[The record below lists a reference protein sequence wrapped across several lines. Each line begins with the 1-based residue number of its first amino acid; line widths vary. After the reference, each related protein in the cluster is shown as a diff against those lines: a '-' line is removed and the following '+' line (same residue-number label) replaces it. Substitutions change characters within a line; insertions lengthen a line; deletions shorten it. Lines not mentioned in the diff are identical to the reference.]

1 VYSQG
6 ARKDVAY
13 GIGVISSLLVQG
25 QLLVSDRCQGVI
37 DEITDYV
44 WDVKATERGEDA
56 PVKRDDDSLDA
67 MRYALITTESQWRA
81 ELGPAKHQ

>member
-1 VYSQG
+1 MYSQG